1 MYSRAMISP
10 SDGSA
15 WDLPAPH
22 VHRLRVGAD
31 AIDEYRHVNN
41 AVYLQWLDLAAWS
54 HSEALGVPT
63 RLCLELNRGMVVL
76 RAEIDYLR
84 GAVEGDDVEIATWIV
99 ESDRR
104 LRCSRQFQVRRARDG
119 ATLLRARLDY
129 VCMNLATGRATR
141 MPDAFVSAYGR
152 S

>member
-1 MYSRAMISP
+1 MRP
-10 SDGSA
+10 TPDDSA
-15 WDLPAPH
+15 WDFAAPH
-22 VHRLRVGAD
+22 VIRLRVGAD
-31 AIDEYRHVNN
+31 AIDAYRHVNN

-54 HSEALGVPT
+54 HSAALGIPE

-84 GAVEGDDVEIATWIV
+84 AALEGDEIEVATWIV

-104 LRCSRQFQVRRARDG
+104 LRCSRRFQVRRLGDA

-129 VCMNLATGRATR
+129 VCMNLETGRATR
-141 MPDAFVSAYGR
+141 MPEAFASAYVAP
-152 S
+152 